1 MAVRSLTNGESV
13 AVWNGILGP
22 RRENGRTVQR
32 PIFFSARSAKQ
43 GANPTENG
51 NSNATGQPRPRRL
64 TLPHTDGHRLRDY
77 RRRNPTQGGPGR
89 IPVHMTGSF
98 AEPDC
103 TALHCT
109 SLPLAQRPKK
119 GTKPKR
125 TQRPKRARSRKG
137 WPNSKKGRQRSQRP
151 QTDQSTIHYLGV
163 NGALHSLY
171 SAKFCLINS
180 I

>member
-1 MAVRSLTNGESV
+1 MFRMFFFFRSKRSAVRIPEASNRKLK
-13 AVWNGILGP
+13 AP
-22 RRENGRTVQR
+22 HRREREQAPHLQT
-32 PIFFSARSAKQ
+32 P
-43 GANPTENG
+43 GANSAENG
-51 NSNATGQPRPRRL
+51 SAATATTSHNQRGL
-64 TLPHTDGHRLRDY
+64 TLPHTDGHTLHDY
-77 RRRNPTQGGPGR
+77 RWRNPTQGGPGR

-103 TALHCT
+103 TALHCS

-151 QTDQSTIHYLGV
+151 QTDQSTTQATLPRR
-163 NGALHSLY
+163 
-171 SAKFCLINS
+171 KP
-180 I
+180 